1 MPATSLA
8 IETNRL
14 TRYDGT
20 RRSVAGVSLA
30 VPSGALLGLL
40 GPPGA
45 GKSTLIRLLAGRLR
59 PSSGSGAIFGHDL
72 RRERGAIRALTGVV
86 AAAPP
91 LAGGLSLRANLRLL
105 AMLNGQGAWAPVD
118 ATLRRVGLAARTAVL
133 AGEASEAE
141 RRRLAIAAALL
152 GQPRL
157 LLLDEPTVDLD
168 PAGVADVH
176 RVLRGLHREGLT
188 LALASKRVEEVERL
202 CTHVALLREGHL
214 LAHGPI
220 EALLRGEDAL
230 LITAE
235 PLPIVA
241 AVAAHFG
248 YDAVPAGHGALRVAA
263 SPEAAPGLIG
273 ALVSAGARVFEVTP
287 ERRGLGQHLPELEAP
302 GMRGRA

>member
-30 VPSGALLGLL
+30 VPSRALLGLL

-45 GKSTLIRLLAGRLR
+45 GKSTLIRLLAGRAR

-105 AMLNGQGAWAPVD
+105 AMLNGQSAWAPVD
-118 ATLRRVGLAARTAVL
+118 ATLRRVDLEARAAVR
-133 AGEASEAE
+133 AGEASDAE
-141 RRRLAIAAALL
+141 RRRLAVAAALL
-152 GQPRL
+152 HQPRL
-157 LLLDEPTVDLD
+157 IFLDEPTVDLD
-168 PAGVADVH
+168 PAGVADLH
-176 RVLRGLHREGLT
+176 RVLRRLHGEGLT
-188 LALASKRVEEVERL
+188 LVLASERVEEVERL

-214 LAHGPI
+214 VAHGPI

-248 YDAVPAGHGALRVAA
+248 YDAIPAGQGALRVAA
-263 SPEAAPGLIG
+263 GPEAAPGLIA
-273 ALVSAGARVFEVTP
+273 ALVSAGARVFEVTA
-287 ERRGLGQHLPELEAP
+287 ERRGLAGCLQELEVR
-302 GMRGRA
+302 MEC

>member
-20 RRSVAGVSLA
+20 RRSIAGVSIV
-30 VPSGALLGLL
+30 VPPGVLLGLL
-40 GPPGA
+40 GPPGS

-59 PSSGSGAIFGHDL
+59 PASGSGTIFGHDL
-72 RRERGAIRALTGVV
+72 RRERGTIRSLTGVV
-86 AAAPP
+86 AAVPP
-91 LAGGLSLRANLRLL
+91 LVGGLSLRANLRLL

-118 ATLRRVGLAARTAVL
+118 AAMRQVDLEAR
-133 AGEASEAE
+133 AGVRAREASDAE
-141 RRRLAIAAALL
+141 RWRLAVAVALL
-152 GQPRL
+152 HQPRL
-157 LLLDEPTVDLD
+157 LFLDEPTVDLD
-168 PAGVADVH
+168 PAGVAALH
-176 RVLRGLHREGLT
+176 HVLRRLHREGLT
-188 LALASKRVEEVERL
+188 LVLASERVEEVERL

-214 LAHGPI
+214 LAYGPI

-248 YDAVPAGHGALRVAA
+248 YDAVPAGHGAMRVAA
-263 SPEAAPGLIG
+263 RPEAAPGLIA
-273 ALVSAGARVFEVTP
+273 ALVSAGARVFEVTT
-287 ERRGLGQHLPELEAP
+287 ERRCLARCLPELEV
-302 GMRGRA
+302 RTEC